1 MAKQLLLLCA
11 VTLGLGAE
19 AITHPPGSIQTVDDD
34 VADDLLKLEPP
45 AAKLDNSELPAQ
57 PRRRRAAAA
66 PSAPP
71 EPDQPAGDGE
81 GGSPADPAA
90 EAGGGEAAQG

>member
-11 VTLGLGAE
+11 VTLGFGAE
-19 AITHPPGSIQTVDDD
+19 AITHPAGSILPVDDD
-34 VADDLLKLEPP
+34 IAEDLLKLEPP
-45 AAKLDNSELPAQ
+45 AAKLDNSELPAA
-57 PRRRRAAAA
+57 PRRRRAATA

-71 EPDQPAGDGE
+71 EPEQPAGEGE

-90 EAGGGEAAQG
+90 EAGAGEPAQG